1 MSDDTDLLKRIATGD
16 KGAMRVFFE
25 RYQAPL
31 FAFLR
36 SRGADAQA
44 ADDAVQ
50 DAMLDVWRTAG
61 QFRGNASLKTWL
73 FTIARNK
80 MIDRQR
86 KSARLSVVEEVP
98 ETVDDA
104 LNAEALLI
112 ASQDAER
119 VRACLAG
126 LKPNHLTAMR
136 LAFYEELTYAEIG
149 EIEGSPEGT
158 IKARVHYAKRLL
170 LRCLSGP

>member
-1 MSDDTDLLKRIATGD
+1 MSDDKHLLSQIAAGD
-16 KGAMRVFFE
+16 KTAMRVFFE
-25 RYQAPL
+25 RYNAPL

-36 SRGADAQA
+36 SRGADSQA

-61 QFRGNASLKTWL
+61 NFANRSSIKTWL

-86 KSARLSVVEEVP
+86 KLSRLSIVEDIP
-98 ETVDDA
+98 ETVDDTP
-104 LNAEALLI
+104 NAEAVLM
-112 ASQDAER
+112 AAQDAER
-119 VRACLAG
+119 VRACLAK
-126 LKPNHLTAMR
+126 LKPHHLTTLR
-136 LAFYEELTYAEIG
+136 LAFYEELTYSEIG
-149 EIEGSPEGT
+149 EIEGNPEGT

-170 LRCLSGP
+170 LRCLGRR